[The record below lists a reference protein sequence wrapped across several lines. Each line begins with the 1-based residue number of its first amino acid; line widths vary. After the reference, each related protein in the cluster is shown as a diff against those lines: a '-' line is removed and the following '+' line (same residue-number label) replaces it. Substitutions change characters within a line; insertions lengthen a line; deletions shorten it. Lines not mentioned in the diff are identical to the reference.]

1 MTMLN
6 IFLLSSTS
14 LIFIGLYGVLTRK
27 NIIKILLSLNII
39 ETGINLLLV
48 AFGYVENGEVPIL
61 KSAESI
67 KQIVN
72 MVDPVPQ
79 ALVLTS
85 IVIGLGTTA
94 FALGLTIRYYK
105 THGTLSI
112 DASDEEE
119 VMLNE

>member
-1 MTMLN
+1 MTMLSL
-6 IFLLSSTS
+6 FLISSTA
-14 LIFIGLYGVLTRK
+14 LVFIGVFGVLTRK
-27 NIIKILLSLNII
+27 NIVKILLSLNII

-48 AFGYVENGEVPIL
+48 AFGYKNGGIAPIL
-61 KSAESI
+61 GSPDSI
-67 KQIVN
+67 KHLSS

-112 DASDEEE
+112 TSSEEEE
-119 VMLNE
+119 VHTNE

>member
-6 IFLLSSTS
+6 LFLISS
-14 LIFIGLYGVLTRK
+14 LALVFIGLFGVLTRK
-27 NIIKILLSLNII
+27 NIVKILLSLNII

-48 AFGYVENGEVPIL
+48 AFGYKNGGIVPIL
-61 KSAESI
+61 GSPDSI
-67 KQIVN
+67 KKLSS

-112 DASDEEE
+112 TSSEEEE
-119 VMLNE
+119 VHTNE